1 MKREAKIL
9 LLADNIWLFGEGM
22 FGPLLAV
29 FAQKIGGDILQITW
43 AWATYLVV
51 QGVLAIIIGRYF
63 DRLKNEAS
71 KEMLMII
78 GFILNAIFTFG
89 YIFVHSTSSLLLVE
103 VGLGVAAALATPT
116 WDALYAMDT
125 GDSNNKG
132 ISWGLEDGL
141 SQISTGLAIVVGGF
155 VVSLF
160 SFNILFVVM
169 GVFQVIA
176 TIVQFR
182 ILKLKPRPISSQQ

>member
-1 MKREAKIL
+1 MQREAKIL

-29 FAQKIGGDILQITW
+29 FAQKIGGDILQISW
-43 AWATYLVV
+43 AWATYLIV
-51 QGVLAIIIGRYF
+51 QGILAILIGRYF
-63 DRLKNEAS
+63 DRLQRESS
-71 KEMLMII
+71 KEMLMLI

-89 YIFVHSTSSLLLVE
+89 YIFVHSTASLLLVE

-116 WDALYAMDT
+116 WDALYAEQTEETKTM
-125 GDSNNKG
+125 G

-141 SQISTGLAIVVGGF
+141 SQISTGLAIVVGGLL
-155 VVSLF
+155 VSLY
-160 SFNILFVVM
+160 SFNFLFIVM
-169 GVFQVIA
+169 GVLQVLA

-182 ILKLKPRPISSQQ
+182 ILSSERVNA